1 MVFGW
6 DGKEPRIHKDAGMA
20 CDARDG
26 SLRYRQKGTN
36 GVHSPEWNGVLHDGS
51 NNGISLPNGQRTLP
65 SRHRRRLLGETFYA
79 CLLAFYL
86 GSALLVFRLQSA
98 LPNVVTSD
106 SEAEGHVFVGSRAR
120 QLLKELVGFGQ
131 RTVGSAQNEL
141 AAVDFVTKELKRIQA
156 RARPVHKLEFDVQ
169 QPNGSFFL
177 DFIDGFTSSYRGVKN
192 VVARLASA
200 NELTPADQKHSLLVN
215 CHYDSAPGSPGASD
229 DAVNCAIMLEVLRVL
244 SRRKQ
249 ALRHPVIFLFNG
261 AEENI
266 LQGSHGF
273 ITQHQWAKEVAAFVN
288 LEACGAGG
296 KEMLFQA
303 SPSDPWLVRAY
314 VEGAARPFGSIV
326 AEEVFQSGLI
336 PSDTDFRIFRDFKGL
351 PGLDFAF
358 AKNGYVYHT
367 KYDNMD
373 YIPDGSIQHAGDNLL
388 GLILKILEAPEM
400 NDGTALGP
408 KGKLNMDRSVYY
420 DFLGL
425 FMVTYSVS
433 VSTLMVKLIVIVSV
447 ISMALR
453 MKSSATAGRELRRL
467 GLALQLWG
475 RMKALL
481 VTMCSWGLGLLACLC
496 VALVLTACGSTMSWF
511 NRPYLVVGLYYG
523 TMVAAL
529 MAVHWTITVLRRNRR
544 EITVGL
550 KVLGDED
557 EYDDWDVLERYLDA
571 TQLLWLT
578 LVCFMALK
586 NVLSYYIPWL
596 WALSA
601 GSVLS
606 VGAHWTLGMGR
617 RGEKRGLLV
626 AFMGAQWLPLLLTL
640 YLCFN
645 IHMAIVPITGRN
657 GTSDNPEILVALM
670 SGFLAAGCTLF
681 VVPLMHVSRNGLKP
695 IAVLCAITLMSILM
709 AVSPLGFPFSASKYS
724 AAPQRMLL
732 FNVERNFY
740 DSSHKL
746 LKTDTGVW
754 TVPLDY
760 NGGRTIREYIEPNHR
775 MQRVKCDKHVYCGM
789 PYYFPVITKLR
800 ESFYVNLAGPVLAK
814 NRTFKLISEN
824 RTPSRRTLSFRF
836 TGPSHMGLIIS
847 PWEGVTLVG
856 WSFTDRTPHVGVPW
870 GKRTTYF
877 VYLSQG
883 TDMGNWDFQLELLV
897 PQGYEQDKPVVDIA
911 FHTYYLQKHEHRQ
924 KDFVRFLSELPE
936 WVHPTTW
943 SSSSDLYVF

>member
-1 MVFGW
+1 
-6 DGKEPRIHKDAGMA
+6 MA

-36 GVHSPEWNGVLHDGS
+36 GVHSAEWNGVLHDGS

-65 SRHRRRLLGETFYA
+65 SRHRRRLLGEKFYA

-131 RTVGSAQNEL
+131 RTVGSAKNEL
-141 AAVDFVTKELKRIQA
+141 AAVDFVKRELGRIKD

-266 LQGSHGF
+266 LQVWVPSFFFSPSSSELSTLLVWCANPIGVY
-273 ITQHQWAKEVAAFVN
+273 WPC
-288 LEACGAGG
+288 LPAG
-296 KEMLFQA
+296 
-303 SPSDPWLVRAY
+303 PSDPWLVRAY

-373 YIPDGSIQHAGDNLL
+373 YIPDGSIQHAGLLLLWCFIQAYLGIHFAHFFFFCTGDNLL

-433 VSTLMVKLIVIVSV
+433 MSSLMVKLIVIVSV

-453 MKSSATAGRELRRL
+453 MKSSAT
-467 GLALQLWG
+467 
-475 RMKALL
+475 
-481 VTMCSWGLGLLACLC
+481 
-496 VALVLTACGSTMSWF
+496 CGTMSWF

-544 EITVGL
+544 EITAGL

-571 TQLLWLT
+571 TQLLWLA
-578 LVCFMALK
+578 LVCFMALRTC
-586 NVLSYYIPWL
+586 
-596 WALSA
+596 SA
-601 GSVLS
+601 TTSLA
-606 VGAHWTLGMGR
+606 VGAVRWLGPV
-617 RGEKRGLLV
+617 GEKRGLLV
-626 AFMGAQWLPLLLTL
+626 AFMGAQWVPLLLTL

-670 SGFLAAGCTLF
+670 SGFLAAGCTSF
-681 VVPLMHVSRNGLKP
+681 VVRCGNVP
-695 IAVLCAITLMSILM
+695 C
-709 AVSPLGFPFSASKYS
+709 AVSS
-724 AAPQRMLL
+724 QRP
-732 FNVERNFY
+732 
-740 DSSHKL
+740 D
-746 LKTDTGVW
+746 
-754 TVPLDY
+754 
-760 NGGRTIREYIEPNHR
+760 
-775 MQRVKCDKHVYCGM
+775 
-789 PYYFPVITKLR
+789 
-800 ESFYVNLAGPVLAK
+800 
-814 NRTFKLISEN
+814 
-824 RTPSRRTLSFRF
+824 
-836 TGPSHMGLIIS
+836 
-847 PWEGVTLVG
+847 
-856 WSFTDRTPHVGVPW
+856 
-870 GKRTTYF
+870 
-877 VYLSQG
+877 
-883 TDMGNWDFQLELLV
+883 
-897 PQGYEQDKPVVDIA
+897 
-911 FHTYYLQKHEHRQ
+911 
-924 KDFVRFLSELPE
+924 
-936 WVHPTTW
+936 
-943 SSSSDLYVF
+943 

>member
-1 MVFGW
+1 
-6 DGKEPRIHKDAGMA
+6 MA

-65 SRHRRRLLGETFYA
+65 SRQRRRLLGEKFYA

-98 LPNVVTSD
+98 LPDAVTSD
-106 SEAEGHVFVGSRAR
+106 SEAEGYVFVGSRAR
-120 QLLKELVGFGQ
+120 ELLKDLVAFGQ
-131 RTVGSAQNEL
+131 RSVGSDENEVE
-141 AAVDFVTKELKRIQA
+141 AVNFVTAELERIKA
-156 RARPVHKLEFDVQ
+156 RALPVHKLEFDVQ

-177 DFIDGFTSSYRGVKN
+177 EFIDGFTSSYRGVKN
-192 VVARLASA
+192 VVARMAPAS
-200 NELTPADQKHSLLVN
+200 ELTPADQKHSLLVN

-229 DAVNCAIMLEVLRVL
+229 DAINCAIMLEIMRVL
-244 SRRKQ
+244 SRRKE
-249 ALRHPVIFLFNG
+249 ALRHPIIFLFNG

-273 ITQHQWAKEVAAFVN
+273 ITQHKWAKEVAAFVN

-296 KEMLFQA
+296 KELLFQA

-336 PSDTDFRIFRDFKGL
+336 PSDTDFRIFRDFKGI

-358 AKNGYVYHT
+358 TKNGYVYHT

-400 NDGTALGP
+400 DHGTALNP
-408 KGKLNMDRSVYY
+408 KGKLNSYRSVYY

-433 VSTLMVKLIVIVSV
+433 VSSLTVKLIVIVSV

-453 MKSSATAGRELRRL
+453 MKLSAGREPNRL
-467 GLALQLWG
+467 ELALQLWG
-475 RMKALL
+475 RMRALL
-481 VTMCSWGLGLLACLC
+481 VTVCSWGLGLLACLC
-496 VALVLTACGSTMSWF
+496 MALLLTACGSTMSWF

-523 TMVAAL
+523 LMVAAL
-529 MAVHWTITVLRRNRR
+529 MAVHWAITVMRRNRR
-544 EITVGL
+544 EIAAGL
-550 KVLGDED
+550 KLLGDDD
-557 EYDDWDVLERYLDA
+557 ECDDWDVLERYLDA

-601 GSVLS
+601 GLVLS
-606 VGAHWTLGMGR
+606 VCAHWTLGMGR

-626 AFMGAQWLPLLLTL
+626 AYLGALCLPLLLTL

-670 SGFLAAGCTLF
+670 SGFLAAACTSF

-695 IAVLCAITLMSILM
+695 IAVLCAIAVVSAVV
-709 AVSPLGFPFSASKYS
+709 AVSPLGFPFSAAKYS

-732 FNVERNFY
+732 FNLERNFY
-740 DSSHKL
+740 DTNQKL
-746 LKTDTGVW
+746 VKTDTGVW

-760 NGGRTIREYIEPNHR
+760 NGERTIREYIGPHHR
-775 MQRVKCDKHVYCGM
+775 MERVNCDKHVYCGM
-789 PYYFPVITKLR
+789 PYYFPVITKLKK
-800 ESFYVNLAGPVLAK
+800 SFYVNLAGPVFAK
-814 NRTFKLISEN
+814 SRTFKLMVQN
-824 RTPSRRTLSFRF
+824 RTTSRRTLFFRL

-847 PWEGVTLVG
+847 PKEGVQLIG
-856 WSFTDRTPHVGVPW
+856 WSFTNGTPHKGVPW
-870 GKRTTYF
+870 GKRDTYF

-883 TDMGNWDFQLELLV
+883 TDMGNWDMWLELLV
-897 PQGYEQDKPVVDIA
+897 PQNYEDTKPAVDIA
-911 FHTYYLQKHEHRQ
+911 FHTYYLQKYEHKQ
-924 KDFVRFLSELPE
+924 QDFVRFLGELPQ
-936 WVHPTTW
+936 WVNPTAWTA
-943 SSSSDLYVF
+943 SSDFYVF